1 MAPCSCIDYTEG
13 VEVRWTRAR
22 SEHIGARSDRYPDAI
37 DIEVEWTDEAVADPR
52 AVVSDPDPRSRT
64 GAVRIVG
71 VFTGGR
77 FGAHGHRGRID
88 DELWGV
94 TAWKTTGRERR
105 SYQEAH
111 DDDPI

>member
-1 MAPCSCIDYTEG
+1 MK
-13 VEVRWTRAR
+13 VRWTQTRV
-22 SEHIGARSDRYPDAI
+22 EHIGTRSDRYADAI

-52 AVVSDPDPRSRT
+52 AVVSDPDQRSHT
-64 GAVRIVG
+64 GAIRIVG
-71 VFTGGR
+71 YSPAAGFVLTVV
-77 FGAHGHRGRID
+77 AARID

-94 TAWKTTGRERR
+94 TAWKTTGAERR